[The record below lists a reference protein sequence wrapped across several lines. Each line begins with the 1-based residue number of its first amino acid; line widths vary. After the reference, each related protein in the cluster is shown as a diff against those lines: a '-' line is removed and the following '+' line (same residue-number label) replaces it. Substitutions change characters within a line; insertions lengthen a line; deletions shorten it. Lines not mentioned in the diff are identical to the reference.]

1 MRVVSHIDEEDVIE
15 RILRHLGL
23 WQEGCACI
31 PAPTPGVKRP
41 DPWRKVFLAAPT
53 VTLVT
58 GSVDTELDRC
68 QSRPSGG

>member
-15 RILRHLGL
+15 RVLRNLGL
-23 WQEGCACI
+23 WQEGCFPISRRGEYA
-31 PAPTPGVKRP
+31 AVARSVG
-41 DPWRKVFLAAPT
+41 KVFLAAPT